1 MHIIKINF
9 LTNTPDGYMI
19 NIPTQGMEVK
29 LWKKKKIMLQQVVMN
44 RIIIVAVQGNI
55 RKEMMKRFVFL

>member
-1 MHIIKINF
+1 
-9 LTNTPDGYMI
+9 MI
-19 NIPTQGMEVK
+19 NIPAQGMEVK

-55 RKEMMKRFVFL
+55 RKEMMKSFVFL

>member
-9 LTNTPDGYMI
+9 LTNTPNGYMI
-19 NIPTQGMEVK
+19 NIPAQGMEVK
-29 LWKKKKIMLQQVVMN
+29 LWKKKKMMLQQVVMN

-55 RKEMMKRFVFL
+55 RKEMMKSFVFL

>member
-9 LTNTPDGYMI
+9 LTNTPNGYMI
-19 NIPTQGMEVK
+19 NIPARGMEVE

-55 RKEMMKRFVFL
+55 RKEMMKTFVFL

>member
-1 MHIIKINF
+1 
-9 LTNTPDGYMI
+9 MI
-19 NIPTQGMEVK
+19 NIPARGMEVE

-55 RKEMMKRFVFL
+55 RKEMMKSFVFL